1 MNREDEI
8 NDSILD
14 VIGQTPMVKLKRLS
28 PKNGAMIAVKLENL
42 NPGGSVKDRTA
53 VSMIETAE
61 RLGHLKPGFTVVEP
75 TSGNTGIGLAMVC
88 AVKGY
93 RLILVMPASMSIER
107 QKLLKAYGAEFV
119 LTPPESGMK
128 GAVDKALELV
138 KANEK
143 YFLPQQFS
151 NPANPAVHEETTGK
165 EILRQVG
172 RKLDV
177 FVSGVGTGG
186 TITGTARVL
195 KKQNPGIK
203 VVAAEP
209 ASSPVISGGNPG
221 SHKIQGIGA
230 GFIPEVLDRSIIDEI
245 VTVTDQDAYD
255 MTQKLAKVEGILAGI
270 SSGAAVFAAIQTAKN
285 LNPNNLVVAIL
296 PDSGERYMSVEGL
309 FI

>member
-14 VIGQTPMVKLKRLS
+14 VIGQTPMVRLKRLS
-28 PKNGAMIAVKLENL
+28 PKNGAVIAVKLEML

-53 VSMIETAE
+53 LSMIEAAE
-61 RLGHLKPGFTVVEP
+61 RLGLLKPGFTVVEP

-88 AVKGY
+88 TVKGY

-107 QKLLKAYGAEFV
+107 RKLLNAYGAEFV
-119 LTPPESGMK
+119 LTPPELGMK
-128 GAVDKALELV
+128 GAVDKASELV
-138 KANEK
+138 RTNEN

-151 NPANPAVHEETTGK
+151 NPANPVVHEETTGK

-172 RKLDV
+172 GRLDA

-195 KKQNPGIK
+195 KKQNPEIK
-203 VVAAEP
+203 VVAVEP
-209 ASSPVISGGNPG
+209 ASSPVISGGKAG

-230 GFIPEVLDRSIIDEI
+230 GFIPEVLNRSIIDEI

-255 MTQKLAKVEGILAGI
+255 MTQKLAKAEGILAGI
-270 SSGAAVFAAIQTAKN
+270 SSGAAVFAAIQTAKT
-285 LNPNNLVVAIL
+285 LKPNNLVVAVL
-296 PDSGERYMSVEGL
+296 PDSGERYLSVEGL